1 LSGRLNRD
9 KTDTSGRNGIKERS
23 KIMNTNDIKLAV
35 TNKGCRK
42 EHKNIGI
49 IWCIAFV
56 AMLLIAPQ
64 VMARPSYLSSFER
77 TYPAAAGSRID
88 ACNLCHNSPKGGDA
102 RNPYGLSYASSGH
115 NFTAIENIDSD
126 GDGWTNLQEINSLT
140 FPGNATDHPA
150 TPPPKSPGF
159 EAIGTIAAL
168 FAVVMTIVYRQSKGK
183 Q

>member
-1 LSGRLNRD
+1 
-9 KTDTSGRNGIKERS
+9 
-23 KIMNTNDIKLAV
+23 MNT
-35 TNKGCRK
+35 K
-42 EHKNIGI
+42 EIMLDVAGTGYQKRQKNMGI

-56 AMLLIAPQ
+56 AMLMIVPQ
-64 VMARPSYLSSFER
+64 VMARQSYLTTFET

-88 ACNLCHNSPKGGDA
+88 ACNLCHNSPRGGDA

-140 FPGNATDHPA
+140 FPGNATDHPT
-150 TPPPKSPGF
+150 TPAPKSPGF

-168 FAVVMTIVYRQSKGK
+168 FAVVMAIAYRNRKGK